1 MTANESLV
9 GGLHVDLRMAAWC
22 GWPRPV
28 VDQAIGLAVQERDLE
43 VAGAGKMFSK
53 FPVSPSATATTNGSP
68 TCAGATS

>member
-1 MTANESLV
+1 MSSLV
-9 GGLHVDLRMAAWC
+9 GGLHVDLRMAAGC

-43 VAGAGKMFSK
+43 AAGAGKMFSK
-53 FPVSPSATATTNGSP
+53 RVSSVAKRDCHGSP

>member
-1 MTANESLV
+1 MTANEFLV
-9 GGLHVDLRMAAWC
+9 GGLHVDLRMAAGC

-43 VAGAGKMFSK
+43 AAGAGKMFSK
-53 FPVSPSATATTNGSP
+53 RVSSVAKRDCHGSP